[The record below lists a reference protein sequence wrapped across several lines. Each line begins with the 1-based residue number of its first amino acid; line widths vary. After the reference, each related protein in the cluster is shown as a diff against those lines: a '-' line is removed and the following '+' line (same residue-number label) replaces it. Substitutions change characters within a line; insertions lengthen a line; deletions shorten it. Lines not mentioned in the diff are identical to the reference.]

1 MLNARSVLWITGTA
15 AVGCALLA
23 PRFESVTPEYGY
35 VDGCTP
41 ITLGGADIGTA
52 ATVTIAGQP
61 LLAIAAA
68 AYDSAFPEWAQDVG
82 FEYTGLTPPAPGGQP
97 GYVDVVMTIPA
108 DKEGGDPIVRTLE
121 KGFYYLACPS
131 EVHVDA
137 LGLPTADETGDTFG
151 PVAQPTDAGATI
163 GISGC
168 GLDAATVTAELR
180 DPADGSVVATM
191 PLQATCGSAEVDFTI
206 PPETAAGAYF
216 FTLSKGGV
224 VVYGESCFSD
234 TGLESGADSA
244 AADSD
249 AADTAASATGG
260 CAFDVLV
267 TVQGGAP

>member
-1 MLNARSVLWITGTA
+1 MA

-41 ITLGGADIGTA
+41 ITLGGADIGTE

-68 AYDSAFPEWAQDVG
+68 AYDTAFPEWAQDVG
-82 FEYTGLTPPAPGGQP
+82 FEYTGLTPPAPSGQP

-108 DKEGGDPIVRTLE
+108 DKEGGDAIVRTLP
-121 KGFYYLACPS
+121 KGFYYLACPA

-151 PVAQPTDAGATI
+151 PVAQPTAAGATI
-163 GISGC
+163 DVSGC
-168 GLDAATVTAELR
+168 GLDAASVVAELR
-180 DPADGSVVATM
+180 NPADGAVVATM
-191 PLQATCGSAEVDFTI
+191 PLEATCGTAEVQFTI
-206 PPETAAGAYF
+206 PAETVPGTYF
-216 FTLSKGGV
+216 FTLSKDGV
-224 VVYGESCFSD
+224 VAYGESCFSD
-234 TGLESGADSA
+234 TGVDSGGDSA
-244 AADSD
+244 VADSD
-249 AADTAASATGG
+249 AADTAVSVGG

-267 TVQGGAP
+267 TVEGGAP